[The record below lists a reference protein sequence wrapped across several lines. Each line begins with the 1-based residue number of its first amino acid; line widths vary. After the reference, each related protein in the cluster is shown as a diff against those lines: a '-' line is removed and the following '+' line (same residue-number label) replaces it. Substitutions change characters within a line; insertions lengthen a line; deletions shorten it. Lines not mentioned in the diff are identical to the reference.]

1 MPEVELTG
9 TLAIGSVTESLRP
22 FFEEYLTTQVNNQNS
37 GTRGTLPNKK
47 INPLA
52 HKTIRNQRNARI

>member
-1 MPEVELTG
+1 MISFLDLTNAMPEVELTG

-47 INPLA
+47 S
-52 HKTIRNQRNARI
+52 IR